1 MKKLLIITFIL
12 LSGVLKVQSQ
22 NLRLEAPPGY
32 NFIYEEKDLPMGT
45 EGSPYL
51 DDWQH
56 AQIVFKNGDVIPD
69 LMVRY
74 NELTNQ
80 MLYQDK
86 NKTYIIGAPNNI
98 ARIDLPGKVFS
109 YGEFLKGNK
118 MDRGYYQV
126 LEAGKMNLLVKYEIE
141 MKRSNYNVALDI
153 GEKTNK
159 LLLHESL
166 CLQMDDR
173 ILPLQKKSKPLDF
186 FSGKEKEISEYMNRE
201 KLSFSKKE
209 DLKKAVAFYN
219 GKS

>member
-1 MKKLLIITFIL
+1 MKKLLIITIIL

-74 NELTNQ
+74 NVLTNQ

-109 YGEFLKGNK
+109 YGEFLNGNK